1 MRSRDVRR
9 GLAALLVAAAP
20 AALAADA
27 DGRPEAGF
35 GKPIAEADLKL
46 WDIDIQ
52 TPTGGGLPP
61 GEGTVAA
68 GKAVYEAKCVS
79 CHGEKAAGGP
89 VFGAMVGGVGS
100 MTKSPRVLTPG
111 SMYPYAPILFDY
123 VRRAMPMDAPQ
134 SLRADEVYAVSAYLY
149 NLNGLVPEDFKMNA
163 ETMPKIAMPNRD
175 AFIRDDRPDTKAER
189 CMTDCKPIGTVAD
202 GYKAREA
209 ATR

>member
-1 MRSRDVRR
+1 MRSRDLAF

-20 AALAADA
+20 AAYAADY
-27 DGRPEAGF
+27 GKRPEVGF
-35 GKPIAEADLKL
+35 GKPVSEADLSL
-46 WDIDIQ
+46 WNIDIA
-52 TPTGGGLPP
+52 TPTGAGLPA

-68 GKAVYEAKCVS
+68 GKGVFEAKCVA
-79 CHGEKAAGGP
+79 CHGEKAAGGA
-89 VFGAMVGGVGS
+89 VYGTMVGGIGS

-134 SLRADEVYAVSAYLY
+134 SLTADEVYSVAAYIY

-163 ETMPKIAMPNRD
+163 ETMPKISMPNRG

-189 CMTDCKPIGTVAD
+189 CMSDCKPIGTVAD

-209 ATR
+209 AN